1 MTVDSR
7 EELLQEISFIGYY
20 FHWSQEEILRLPHLD
35 RRRYCEEIN
44 RINRKVNGEN
54 NLFRV

>member
-1 MTVDSR
+1 MTVIGRDELAR
-7 EELLQEISFIGYY
+7 EIAFIGYY
-20 FHWSQEEILRLPHLD
+20 FHWPEEKILELSHPE

-54 NLFRV
+54 DLFRP

>member
-1 MTVDSR
+1 MTVTNR

-20 FHWSQEEILRLPHLD
+20 FHWPLEQIVRLPGLD

-44 RINRKVNGEN
+44 RINRKINGEN
-54 NLFRV
+54 NLFRL